1 MTEPSQKEVKILETV
16 DDIQGRR
23 NEVLGRYSD
32 FKKKTEE
39 RKKELEEA
47 KKYQLFKRD
56 ADELENW
63 ILEKIQAISDDSYSD
78 YNSLQSKI
86 QKHQAIEAEVTAH
99 SNTLQNLDGTGKAMI
114 DDGHAKSDEV
124 GKRLEELHDLW
135 DKLMKLLQEKGRK
148 LQQALEYFQF
158 LREADN
164 VLNWIKLKQEYVESN
179 DFDAVDDKDMD
190 VVEQQQKMFDEFML
204 DLQHQEQRVE
214 EVGNAADKLIREE
227 HPEEQ
232 RISNKKDEL
241 VDAMRR
247 LKEKA
252 SRKQQRLFE
261 KYEVTKY
268 YRDAM
273 ETENWINEKDASLS
287 SDDTGRDLPSIQALQ
302 RKHDGLERDLDALQ
316 KKVEKLVDAADQL
329 SDKYTDH
336 ADDLKRTRDQ
346 LSDKWD
352 ALKSK
357 AAKRKAR
364 LDDAYNLHRFLTDS
378 RELASW
384 LAAMKTVVAADSLA
398 NDVAGAEALLE
409 RIFEHKNEVDARNE
423 AYENTLQQGR
433 ALLDGGH
440 AAKDEVAEKM
450 EHLSKEK
457 KEVDELIETKELE
470 YKQCMDLQLFY
481 RDSDQLESWIN
492 KQEAFLDNKDVGDS
506 MDTVEALISKQEDFE
521 KSLAAQQQKIGL
533 VEEHAN
539 NLVSSR
545 HYAADDIDKRKT
557 DLMTKWDHL
566 LEKAKKRKAAL
577 EESRNYQTFDRDA
590 DEMKSWIAE
599 KLKHATDENYKD
611 PSNLQSK
618 LQKHQNFKAEV
629 IANDKRLQALKKFGE
644 ELLDKGHVSA
654 DSIGERIAE
663 LDAMWNRLL
672 AEMENKNTKLEQA
685 NDQLQFTRNIEDFEM
700 WLSETEGQLMSEDT
714 GLNLDAV
721 ANLQKKHNLLEA
733 DIAAHQDRVQ
743 YFAKKAD
750 EFESSGHF
758 DADKIRARQREVD
771 QRYAA
776 MQEPLRKRKDRLAA
790 AYKLHQL
797 LRDIEDEEDWIR
809 EKEALAASTNR
820 GRDLIGVQSLMKRHQ
835 ALITELDNHE
845 PRIHEVATEGE
856 NMVAEDHFAKDE
868 IANRIGKLR
877 NRWEQLRQ
885 RADDR
890 AQLLQD
896 SMQAQQY
903 FANANEAEIWMKEKE
918 PLVSS
923 IDFGKDE
930 DSTEALIKKHESL
943 IEDVKAYGAQI
954 EQLREQADAC
964 KLREAPVADT
974 FAREKVVVIHD
985 YDGYKA
991 PVPNPMPII
1000 VRKNEILTLIST
1012 NHSQFWKVEKNDGQG
1027 YVPVQ
1032 CVKKIDAPLSD
1043 SQAHLIEQNTVASR
1057 QKQIEEQYERLLK
1070 VGKDRSERLNQS
1082 NNAYK
1087 LVREANDLSQWIV
1100 ETETKI
1106 IEEEQEEVF
1115 DKVEEQQKR
1124 FNDMLKNKEEKKKKI
1139 EDLKAVADQLTL
1151 LGQTEAVEKITT
1163 QVENLSQRWTA
1174 LDAMTQEKA
1183 NQLEKCHAVQL
1194 FHRDLDETAEWIN
1207 EKEMVV
1213 SVDDVGKDL
1222 PSVQRLR
1229 RKHAAL
1235 ERDLNALD
1243 ERIRD
1248 LDAKASQLTKEHPE
1262 EMNAIT
1268 DHLDEV
1274 LGKWRDLTGRADMR
1288 KTKLEASEE
1297 LQRFMADY
1305 RDLKSWI
1312 DTMMALVSSDEL
1324 AHDIT
1329 SAEALLERHSEHKVE
1344 IEARK
1349 GTFNNFENYGN
1360 SLLDR
1365 GHYAS
1370 DEIKERMEELARLQK
1385 QLGTA
1390 WEERSKILGENLDL
1404 QYYLRECEQLEEWMT
1419 IREGSI
1425 RQADSAVDGDKAVD
1439 ALMKKH
1445 EDLDRAIKIQEDK
1458 IKTMIAQADSLRNSQ
1473 HYDSDG
1479 IEAKKQEVLARWGSL
1494 KKAMEADRAKLGDVR
1509 NLQDFIRDA
1518 EEMNIWINEK
1528 LQSVGDES
1536 YKDSGAKI
1544 ANVQA
1549 KHQKH
1554 QAFVAELAANADR
1567 LRGVLENGQKLID
1580 NGQCMGQEEA
1590 VKDQV
1595 ENLQNGWKELNK
1607 RAEDKSEK
1615 LNEANRQAVY
1625 NAGIKDIEFWLE
1637 ETEHALD
1644 NQQTGRDSGAVD
1656 DLFNKQEILRADIAS
1671 HQERIAD
1678 LDRFAQDPSGQL
1690 DPEAVQERKNVIND
1704 RYEKIKKL
1712 CDERAARLE
1721 KAKKLHDFFRNLDDE
1736 EAWIREKKIL
1746 VQSGELGRDLL
1757 GVQNLMKKHRRLE
1770 GDIHAHEP
1778 AIRAVEEEGRR
1789 LIAEGKVE
1797 DPAEIENRLRKQAEN
1812 WEELKELAAERAR
1825 KLDQSV
1831 KYHEFLTQVEE
1842 EEAWIME
1849 KQHLLSSND
1858 LGDNLAAVQG
1868 LLKKHD
1874 TFETDCHVHEERCQ
1888 EICAKGDE
1896 LIAADNIQKDTIER
1910 RCEGLKAKLEV
1921 LRNAA
1926 NKRRSQLTDNSAF
1939 LQFMWKTDVVE
1950 SWIKDKES
1958 IVRSDDY
1965 GRDLSSVQTLLTK
1978 QEAFDAGLQ
1987 AFEKEGIQSISA
1999 LRDQL
2004 VEAKHDQTD
2013 AINKRLN
2020 FVLQRWEALKKGS
2033 SARRDQLKD
2042 LEKRYKHV
2050 EDLFLQFAKEASAFN
2065 SWYENAEEDL
2075 LDPVQCNSLE
2085 EVKKLREH
2093 HERFKVSLKD
2103 SEERYRSLEKLD
2115 KEIKEFAVTL
2125 NPYTWYTMENIQSTW
2140 DNLKAIIVNR
2150 DRELQ
2155 AELKNQERKEEF
2167 RKSFANI
2174 ANKFHDWVETTRR
2187 AMLSISTQ
2195 EELNYEAQLQ
2205 RIKEASVDIR
2215 ARKQDLKDINQ
2226 WTTSLEN
2233 EMILENQYTSHS
2245 AVSLSQAWDQL
2256 DQLAMRMQHSL
2267 EQTIL
2272 ALQQAGVPD
2281 DVKREYIMM
2290 FKHFDKDNSGR
2301 LDKREFKQCLLA
2313 LGHDLKFGEE
2323 SDAVFDS
2330 VMSRVDP
2337 NRSGYVEM
2345 QEFINYMIAKET
2357 ENVSSRLDV
2366 EEAFKAL
2373 CREGRPYI
2381 TRDELYSSLPKAQAD
2396 YCVRSME
2403 PYVDANGRSV
2413 PDAYN
2418 YQRFTM
2424 NVFQN

>member
-1 MTEPSQKEVKILETV
+1 MAEPGQKEVKILETV

-63 ILEKIQAISDDSYSD
+63 ILEKIQAISDDSYTD

-99 SNTLQNLDGTGKAMI
+99 SNTLQNLDATGKTMI

-179 DFDAVDDKDMD
+179 DFDAVDEKDMD

-232 RISNKKDEL
+232 RITNKKDEL
-241 VDAMRR
+241 VEAMRR

-316 KKVEKLVDAADQL
+316 KKVGKLVEAADQL

-336 ADDLKRTRDQ
+336 ADDLRRTRDQ
-346 LSDKWD
+346 LSDKWE

-384 LAAMKTVVAADSLA
+384 LGAMKSVVAADSLA

-433 ALLDGGH
+433 ALLDGDH
-440 AAKDEVAEKM
+440 AAKDEVAERM
-450 EHLSKEK
+450 ELLTKEK
-457 KEVDELIETKELE
+457 KEVDDLIETKELE

-521 KSLAAQQQKIGL
+521 KSLAAQQQKITL
-533 VEEHAN
+533 VDEHAN
-539 NLVSSR
+539 NLISSK
-545 HYAADDIDKRKT
+545 HYAVDDISKRNK
-557 DLMTKWDHL
+557 DLQVKWEHL

-577 EESRNYQTFDRDA
+577 DESRNYQTFDRDA

-644 ELLDKGHVSA
+644 ELLANEHANA
-654 DSIGERIAE
+654 DNIGERIAE
-663 LDAMWNRLL
+663 LDEMWNRLL

-700 WLSETEGQLMSEDT
+700 WLTETEGQLMSEDT

-750 EFESSGHF
+750 EFEDSGHF

-776 MQEPLRKRKDRLAA
+776 MQEPLQKRKERISRMRRTGLGRRRLWLPA
-790 AYKLHQL
+790 
-797 LRDIEDEEDWIR
+797 
-809 EKEALAASTNR
+809 
-820 GRDLIGVQSLMKRHQ
+820 LIG
-835 ALITELDNHE
+835 
-845 PRIHEVATEGE
+845 
-856 NMVAEDHFAKDE
+856 
-868 IANRIGKLR
+868 
-877 NRWEQLRQ
+877 
-885 RADDR
+885 
-890 AQLLQD
+890 
-896 SMQAQQY
+896 Y

-954 EQLREQADAC
+954 EQLREQADGC

-1124 FNDMLKNKEEKKKKI
+1124 FNEMLKSKEDKKKKI

-1174 LDAMTQEKA
+1174 LDSMTQEKA

-1207 EKEMVV
+1207 EKEMAV
-1213 SVDDVGKDL
+1213 SIDDVGKDL

-1229 RKHAAL
+1229 RKHGAL

-1274 LGKWRDLTGRADMR
+1274 LGKWRDLTSRADMR

-1370 DEIKERMEELARLQK
+1370 DEIKERMEELAKLQK
-1385 QLGTA
+1385 QLGTS

-1425 RQADSAVDGDKAVD
+1425 KQADSAVDGDKTVD
-1439 ALMKKH
+1439 VLMKKH

-1458 IKTMIAQADSLRNSQ
+1458 IKTMVAQADSLRNSE

-1479 IEAKKQEVLARWGSL
+1479 IENKKQEVLARWGSL

-1528 LQSVGDES
+1528 LQSVGDDS
-1536 YKDSGAKI
+1536 YKDSAKI

-1549 KHQKH
+1549 KYQKH

-1567 LRGVLENGQKLID
+1567 LRGVVENGQKLID
-1580 NGQCMGQEEA
+1580 NGQCMGQEDA
-1590 VKDQV
+1590 VKEQV

-1656 DLFNKQEILRADIAS
+1656 DLFNKQEILRADIAT

-1678 LDRFAQDPSGQL
+1678 LDRFAQDPTGQL
-1690 DPEAVQERKNVIND
+1690 DPEAVQERKNLIND

-1778 AIRAVEEEGRR
+1778 AIRAVEEEGHR
-1789 LIAEGKVE
+1789 LIAEGK
-1797 DPAEIENRLRKQAEN
+1797 
-1812 WEELKELAAERAR
+1812 
-1825 KLDQSV
+1825 
-1831 KYHEFLTQVEE
+1831 VEE

-1888 EICAKGDE
+1888 EICSKGDE

-1926 NKRRSQLTDNSAF
+1926 AKRRSQLTDNSAF

-2004 VEAKHDQTD
+2004 VEAKHDQTE
-2013 AINKRLN
+2013 AINNRLK

-2033 SARRDQLKD
+2033 TARRDQLKD

-2075 LDPVQCNSLE
+2075 LDPVQCNSLD

-2140 DNLKAIIVNR
+2140 ENLKAIIVNR
-2150 DRELQ
+2150 DRELT
-2155 AELKNQERKEEF
+2155 AELRNQERKEEF

-2195 EELNYEAQLQ
+2195 EDLNYEAQLQ

-2313 LGHDLKFGEE
+2313 LGHDLKFGED

-2330 VMSRVDP
+2330 VMARVDP

-2345 QEFINYMIAKET
+2345 QEFINYMIMKET

-2381 TRDELYSSLPKAQAD
+2381 TRDELYSSLPKVQAD

-2403 PYVDANGRSV
+2403 PYVDPNGRAV

-2418 YQRFTM
+2418 YQKFTM